1 MATTVRTMC
10 PMNCHPTLCGM
21 LVDVHEGKVVG
32 VRGDPENPDSRGFL
46 CIRGQ
51 ASHEIL
57 GNPNRLLYPMMRAS
71 RADEWRRATWDEALD
86 TIADRMRAVGREA
99 VAMWTG
105 HGLSANN
112 YGTRLHSYLV
122 RRFSNLH
129 GSQSWN
135 ATMICWGLGGFG
147 LGVTGVLDTN
157 TKEDLGAH
165 AQLVL
170 LWGANLA
177 SQPNT
182 GRHLAAARRRGAH
195 VVTIDVRETEAARQ
209 SDEVIVLKPGTD
221 AALALAMMHVI
232 VGENRHDRAF
242 VEHHTVGF
250 DELAAHV
257 REYTPAWAA
266 AVTGVSVD
274 RIVALA
280 RRYAATRPA
289 MIVIGGSS
297 MYKGTAGWQA
307 SRAISCLPA
316 VTGNLG
322 IPGGGFGPRHGA
334 GTHFTSIAAD
344 DRRPPG
350 RYVPNQMSRIS
361 DALVDGTVRVLVLAG
376 TDMTSSFAD
385 AGRVA
390 EGLARLDLVVSFD
403 LFMNDTAR
411 RYAHIVLPG
420 TAWVEELGAKA
431 TNTHVYLMPKAVEP
445 EGECR
450 SSMWMLRELA
460 RRMDVPDFF
469 PWSDDAGPL
478 DAILDHPR
486 AGHATVASLIAE
498 GGQRALNISHV
509 GHSGLTF
516 PTPSGKVELYSER
529 AVALGLPALPTYEP
543 LPTSGYPLQFRQ
555 GRTLTHFHAF
565 YDHGRALPSLAAADP
580 EPLLWMSP
588 HDAIARGID
597 DRAPIRMWNERG
609 EMRARAHVTER
620 IPAGTV
626 WMRDGWGG
634 LNVLTSSAPV
644 LPDAAVDIFGFS
656 AGQATFDAS
665 IDVAPV
671 TENGGQAR
679 GGPGSAG
686 PRPRREAERE

>member
-1 MATTVRTMC
+1 MAITVRTMC

-21 LVDVHEGKVVG
+21 LVDVDEGKVVG

-86 TIADRMRAVGREA
+86 TIADRMRAAGREA

-147 LGVTGVLDTN
+147 LGVTGVLDPN

-165 AQLVL
+165 AQLVM

-266 AVTGVSVD
+266 AVTGVPVD

-344 DRRPPG
+344 ERRPPG
-350 RYVPNQMSRIS
+350 RYVPNQMSRIA

-411 RYAHIVLPG
+411 QYAHIVLPG

-486 AGHATVASLIAE
+486 AGHATVASLITE

-509 GHSGLTF
+509 GHPDLKF

-543 LPTSGYPLQFRQ
+543 LPTSGFPLQFRQ

-565 YDHGRALPSLAAADP
+565 YDHGRALPSLADADP

-588 HDAIARGID
+588 HDATARGID

-671 TENGGQAR
+671 TESVGEASGR
-679 GGPGSAG
+679 PGSAG
-686 PRPRREAERE
+686 PRPEEGSRP